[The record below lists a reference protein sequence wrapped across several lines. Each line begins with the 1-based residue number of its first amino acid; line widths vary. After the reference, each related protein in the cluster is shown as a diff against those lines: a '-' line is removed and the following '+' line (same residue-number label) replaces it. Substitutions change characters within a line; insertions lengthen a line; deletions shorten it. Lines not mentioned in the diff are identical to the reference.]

1 MAKHIDVDLKDLK
14 RLEKDLGNFRKAAL
28 PYASRAY
35 VNEQAFAAMKDWK
48 ESLPS
53 KMKLRNKFTANSIR
67 VEKTN
72 SLDVNRQQS
81 IVGSLAPYM
90 DEQEFGATEG
100 KSGKHGVPLPAA
112 APSKRKTRGR
122 ISRARQFGNISI
134 MPTVSGHRSR
144 KIAVAMHMAAKRGGP
159 QYAFLQLRKGRK
171 GIYQLDP
178 SRKRLAVKKVW
189 DLSKSSV
196 TTPKNPTMQPAVLS
210 MARRRDAMWASAL
223 KFQLTRHKI
232 LGY

>member
-1 MAKHIDVDLKDLK
+1 MGKHVNVDTKDLK
-14 RLEKDLGNFRKAAL
+14 RFERDLRNFKSKAV

-35 VNEQAFAAMKDWK
+35 VNNQAFEARK
-48 ESLPS
+48 EWQDILPS
-53 KMKLRNKFTANSIR
+53 KMKLRNKYTTNSIR
-67 VEKTN
+67 VDKTS
-72 SLDVNRQQS
+72 SLDINRQQS

-90 DEQEFGATEG
+90 DEQEDGYKEG
-100 KSGKHGVPLPAA
+100 KSGKHGVALPAA

-122 ISRARQFGNISI
+122 ISKARQLGSINI
-134 MPTVSGHRSR
+134 MPRIRGHRSR
-144 KIAVAMHMAAKRGGP
+144 QVAASMAMARKRGGP
-159 QYAFLQLRKGRK
+159 QYAFLQLKKGRM

-196 TTPKNPTMQPAVLS
+196 TIPKNPTMEPAVQS
-210 MARRRDAMWASAL
+210 MAKRRDALWRDAL
-223 KFQLTRHKI
+223 LFQLRRHRI

>member
-1 MAKHIDVDLKDLK
+1 MGKHVDVDLKDTK
-14 RLEKDLGNFRKAAL
+14 RFEKDLKNFKSKAL

-53 KMKLRNKFTANSIR
+53 KMKLRNKFTTNSIR
-67 VEKTN
+67 VDKTS
-72 SLDVNRQQS
+72 SLDINRQQS

-90 DEQEFGATEG
+90 QTQEDGGTET

-112 APSKRKTRGR
+112 APGKRKTRGR

-134 MPTVSGHRSR
+134 MPTVKGHRSR
-144 KIAVAMHMAAKRGGP
+144 KIAVALAMAAKRGGP

-196 TTPKNPTMQPAVLS
+196 TTPKNPTMQPAVQS
-210 MARRRDAMWASAL
+210 MAKRRDAMWRNAL
-223 KFQLTRHKI
+223 LFQLKRHKI